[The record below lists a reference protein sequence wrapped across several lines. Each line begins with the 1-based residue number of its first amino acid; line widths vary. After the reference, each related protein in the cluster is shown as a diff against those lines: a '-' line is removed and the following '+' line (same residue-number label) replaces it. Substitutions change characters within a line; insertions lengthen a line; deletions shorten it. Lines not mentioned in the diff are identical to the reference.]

1 MKNKFHKMFEPINIY
16 GLDFQLR
23 YKKEKMYYT
32 NLDILLSLIFLG
44 LFLFVCIIYLKNI
57 INKNDFTIV
66 TNKIQLNKKNE
77 INFSDNP
84 IIFGIFNSQGENID
98 FDNTYINANLYKN
111 NYNYINNNQIN
122 KTQNKINLEICS
134 ENNLPSFFL
143 NKVNSRL
150 NISKFLCFTK
160 GQNITISGYYGDFFN
175 LFDILEFHLSKCY
188 NSTNCKSEEE
198 INSHL
203 NNTNLYIIYLSHFID
218 HYSTN
223 YPINNMIT
231 GYNFINSLNSIKRYY
246 FYFSNS
252 KYISDNGLVFSEEKI
267 YNFLEYKETI
277 VDYFEPKANSL
288 LSSKTFLNIAF
299 TIYPYQIIYSR
310 KYIKLQDVL
319 GNIGGCSDILFVF
332 FKLISL
338 YFSERS
344 FLIEISNTF
353 VNKKKLYKYYKNNIN
368 IPNSL
373 KEKTKVDTNKFQT
386 IVSKSNI
393 NLKLYQ
399 SESKN
404 KVNSNSNSFF
414 ENENKKKLSH
424 NSRKNNFNLL
434 FKNNFLNSN
443 ENDNTIIVKDKN
455 FQREFSYSIFDHCLP
470 FFLMKKINHKD
481 IIQCYE
487 NILKKYLSIEVI
499 IPILERIND
508 NITQDKNKK
517 SFFFKADINF
527 MD

>member
-1 MKNKFHKMFEPINIY
+1 MSQP
-16 GLDFQLR
+16 LQLR
-23 YKKEKMYYT
+23 
-32 NLDILLSLIFLG
+32 G
-44 LFLFVCIIYLKNI
+44 
-57 INKNDFTIV
+57 
-66 TNKIQLNKKNE
+66 
-77 INFSDNP
+77 
-84 IIFGIFNSQGENID
+84 
-98 FDNTYINANLYKN
+98 
-111 NYNYINNNQIN
+111 
-122 KTQNKINLEICS
+122 
-134 ENNLPSFFL
+134 
-143 NKVNSRL
+143 
-150 NISKFLCFTK
+150 
-160 GQNITISGYYGDFFN
+160 
-175 LFDILEFHLSKCY
+175 
-188 NSTNCKSEEE
+188 
-198 INSHL
+198 
-203 NNTNLYIIYLSHFID
+203 
-218 HYSTN
+218 
-223 YPINNMIT
+223 
-231 GYNFINSLNSIKRYY
+231 YY

-267 YNFLEYKETI
+267 YNFLEYKETN

-338 YFSERS
+338 YFSERRS

-373 KEKTKVDTNKFQT
+373 KEKTKVDTNKSQT

-414 ENENKKKLSH
+414 ENENKKILSH

-508 NITQDKNKK
+508 NINQDKNKK